1 MTPVTSWASDSRK
14 ALVALTLGFL
24 VITTLLTVGGLVD
37 LHDRKTWN
45 QRGRYES
52 GPRWYRIDA
61 VQNPEGFKQV
71 IMFRYVLP
79 VTIFGT
85 ATVICL
91 LGAFAQPKKRAS

>member
-1 MTPVTSWASDSRK
+1 MTVGHSWASDSRK
-14 ALVALTLGFL
+14 ALLALTVGFL
-24 VITTLLTVGGLVD
+24 VVTTLLVLGGLID

-52 GPRWYRIDA
+52 GPRWYSIDA
-61 VQNPEGFKQV
+61 VQNPDGFKQV

-79 VTIFGT
+79 ITVFGT

-91 LGAFAQPKKRAS
+91 LGALAQPKKRMS